1 MLMLSANNKRV
12 KFPAARPPVKVV
24 ELSEELRDR
33 CLRNQSWPD
42 SKYDDNTRITIRPAY
57 KQDTKADVKK
67 PIMEETKD
75 DTIEVSDVDVN
86 SKIDVPKEAN
96 PDKAT
101 KTKSYLQQL
110 HLRQKKMKSL
120 FLMIIM
126 ILMN

>member
-1 MLMLSANNKRV
+1 M
-12 KFPAARPPVKVV
+12 
-24 ELSEELRDR
+24 
-33 CLRNQSWPD
+33 
-42 SKYDDNTRITIRPAY
+42 RITIRPPY
-57 KQDTKADVKK
+57 KQDTKAEVKK

-86 SKIDVPKEAN
+86 CKIDVTKEAN